1 LLCALI
7 GVLAVFFADSVP
19 LGAVTLAIILGIAV
33 GNITSVGSSLGKGID
48 FTERRFLPFAI
59 ALMGVNL
66 NFLILTELGV
76 KSILIIV
83 AAMGVAIFSSIALG
97 RIFNFDSKFA
107 LLLGIGNGVCGSS
120 AIVATEQIIGAK
132 KEDVG
137 LSIAI
142 VNFLGTIG
150 IALLPLIS
158 SVLLELNSINSGLLI
173 GNTLQAIGQVV
184 AAGFSIDEIAGQT
197 ATIVKMGRILML
209 TPLIFTLIFIFSRKK
224 VAPAE
229 GKKTKK
235 IGIPLFIVGFTLLSL
250 VPTFGLLS
258 ESSIQLISD
267 IGRYALIIAMAA
279 IGLKISFASILKDG
293 KKALLLGSLIF
304 IVQIVFSSSMVL
316 LLVV

>member
-1 LLCALI
+1 MLCATI
-7 GVLAVFFADSVP
+7 GVLAVFSADSVP
-19 LGAVTLAIILGIAV
+19 LGAVTVAIILGIAV
-33 GNITSVGSSLGKGID
+33 GNISSLGSSLGKGID

-66 NFLILTELGV
+66 NFLILRELGV

-83 AAMGVAIFSSIALG
+83 AGIAVTLLSAIGLA

-150 IALLPLIS
+150 IAILPIIS
-158 SVLLELNSINSGLLI
+158 SVFLELNSINSGLLI

-209 TPLIFTLIFIFSRKK
+209 TPLIFTLILIFSRKK

-229 GKKTKK
+229 GEKTKK
-235 IGIPLFIVGFTLLSL
+235 IGIPLFIVGFTVLSL

-258 ESSIQLISD
+258 ENSIQLISEV
-267 IGRYALIIAMAA
+267 GRYALIIAMAA

-293 KKALLLGSLIF
+293 KKALLIGSLIF
-304 IVQIVFSSSMVL
+304 LVQIVFSSSMVML
-316 LLVV
+316 FVV

>member
-1 LLCALI
+1 
-7 GVLAVFFADSVP
+7 VLAVFSADSVP
-19 LGAVTLAIILGIAV
+19 LGAVTVAIILGIAV
-33 GNITSVGSSLGKGID
+33 GNISSLGSSLGKGID

-66 NFLILTELGV
+66 NFLILRELGV

-83 AAMGVAIFSSIALG
+83 AGIAVTLLSAIGLA

-150 IALLPLIS
+150 IAILPIIS
-158 SVLLELNSINSGLLI
+158 SVFLELNSINSGLLI

-209 TPLIFTLIFIFSRKK
+209 TPLIFTLILIFSRKK

-229 GKKTKK
+229 GEKTKK
-235 IGIPLFIVGFTLLSL
+235 IGIPLFIVGFTVLSL

-258 ESSIQLISD
+258 ENSIQLISEV
-267 IGRYALIIAMAA
+267 GRYALIIAMAA

-293 KKALLLGSLIF
+293 KKALLIGSLIF
-304 IVQIVFSSSMVL
+304 LVQIVFSSSMVML
-316 LLVV
+316 FVV

>member
-1 LLCALI
+1 
-7 GVLAVFFADSVP
+7 VLALFIANSVP

-33 GNITSVGSSLGKGID
+33 GNISSLRSYFGEGID

-66 NFLILTELGV
+66 NFLILRELGV

-83 AAMGVAIFSSIALG
+83 AAMGVTIFSSIALA
-97 RIFNFDSKFA
+97 RIFKFDSKFA

-158 SVLLELNSINSGLLI
+158 SVLLQLNSINSGLLI

-184 AAGFSIDEIAGQT
+184 AAGFSVDEIAGQT

-209 TPLIFTLIFIFSRKK
+209 TPLIFTLIFIFSRKNTG
-224 VAPAE
+224 ATE
-229 GKKTKK
+229 GEKTKK
-235 IGIPLFIVGFTLLSL
+235 IGIPLFIVGFTVLSL

-258 ESSIQLISD
+258 DSSIQVISN

-293 KKALLLGSLIF
+293 KKALLIGSLIF